1 MPQHQFATRPCL
13 GRAPVIPAEA
23 GIHRRRG
30 RAPRARRNIVAG
42 PQHFRRIPVA
52 KALRIRCPDR
62 SPPAMNPTTMRQFST
77 LSTDERRRARGL
89 SPLPLRP
96 HTRSDTA
103 EVGPGA
109 LFQSVPFSSVRV
121 LDLARPVYP
130 VELDSPATKWDKWHR
145 TEHFSGKSARW
156 QAAPCSS
163 EHGSCPGPNAVQLSD
178 GRGRFVGAARRR

>member
-1 MPQHQFATRPCL
+1 MFLCPKTVCHLPCL
-13 GRAPVIPAEA
+13 RKACPVIPAEA
-23 GIHRRRG
+23 GIHRRRE
-30 RAPRARRNIVAG
+30 PCRNIVAG

-103 EVGPGA
+103 EVGP
-109 LFQSVPFSSVRV
+109 
-121 LDLARPVYP
+121 

>member
-1 MPQHQFATRPCL
+1 MRLGRNPLHFGALSYLRLSALPIDKQNGCPHNVLMPQHQFATRPCL

-121 LDLARPVYP
+121 LDLARSY
-130 VELDSPATKWDKWHR
+130 
-145 TEHFSGKSARW
+145 TEKSRRAR
-156 QAAPCSS
+156 
-163 EHGSCPGPNAVQLSD
+163 
-178 GRGRFVGAARRR
+178 